1 MFSVGHTTI
10 RRTIPNLVADET
22 LVMMRSATN
31 LGASKYATLVHQ
43 MLLEDVR
50 YDQNERRSSIR
61 ETLVRPTLIRSK
73 GESGMLLGISRNI
86 SSQGVCIIV
95 MKKIQEMTNADIF
108 VHRLG
113 AEPAVFVA
121 ECRWTKPFGEGWYLT
136 GWHFLDGKPNDSPK
150 QIMEDF

>member
-1 MFSVGHTTI
+1 MVSVGHIAI
-10 RRTIPNLVADET
+10 RRILVNLDDKET
-22 LVMMRSATN
+22 LVMMRSASN
-31 LGASKYATLVHQ
+31 LSSSKYATLVHQ
-43 MLLEDVR
+43 MMLEDVR

-86 SSQGVCIIV
+86 SSQGICIIV
-95 MKKIQEMTNADIF
+95 MKRIEEMTNADIF

-113 AEPAVFVA
+113 AEPAVFSA

-136 GWHFLDGKPNDSPK
+136 GWHFLDGKPGDKPK